1 MKKALPLKYIIFA
14 IGIFILALGITL
26 TILSDLGT
34 SPFDALLVGLSLKVG
49 LTVGSWEIIIAMLLI
64 ICNSLMQKQ
73 KPEFLGLVTA
83 FITGISIDM
92 WLFFLQTILAPEVW
106 FWKMTCF
113 GLGLILIGVGT
124 SLYLHTQLA
133 PIPVD
138 KSMLIISRMT
148 KKSVLFSR
156 TLIYICFLFF
166 ALLIQGP
173 IGVGTLLTVFLGGP
187 ILNTCMP
194 LIIKLLN
201 SMSINNP
208 TTVDKNEVNMEK

>member
-34 SPFDALLVGLSLKVG
+34 SPFDALLVGLSFKVG

-92 WLFFLQTILAPEVW
+92 WLFFLQPILAPEVW

-124 SLYLHTQLA
+124 ALYLHTQLA

-138 KSMLIISRMT
+138 KSMLIISRKT
-148 KKSVLFSR
+148 KRSILFSR

-194 LIIKLLN
+194 LTIKLLN
-201 SMSINNP
+201 SMSINSP
-208 TTVDKNEVNMEK
+208 TTVDKDEVNMEK